1 MTSENCVNVILSG
14 LDKGELLTHPSV
26 NDQNLIDAY
35 EDARIKLMQGS
46 QTGQPA
52 ERYTKN

>member
-1 MTSENCVNVILSG
+1 MKTEDCVDAILAG
-14 LDKGELLTHPSV
+14 LDKGESVTYPSV

-35 EDARIKLMQGS
+35 EDARIKLLQGS

-52 ERYTKN
+52 DRYTQN